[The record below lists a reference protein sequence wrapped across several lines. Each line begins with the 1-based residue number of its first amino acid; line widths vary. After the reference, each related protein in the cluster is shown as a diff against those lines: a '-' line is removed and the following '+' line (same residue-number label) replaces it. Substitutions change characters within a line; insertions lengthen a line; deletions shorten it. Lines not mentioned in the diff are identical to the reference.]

1 MFSTTCG
8 NEAAN
13 RGAVSEFITERR
25 YLKNV
30 TPKTLAWYGD
40 AFKAFDG
47 ALDSEAAIKSRIV
60 QLRTRGISPTSVN
73 SWLRCINAFL
83 NWNRAGFKIPK
94 LKEAQKVI
102 ATLSPEQLARL
113 IAFKP
118 KGINQTRTHTAAMLI
133 LDGGYRISEILEL
146 PFENC
151 DFDNLAVKV
160 RGKGNKHRL
169 VPLSAEMRKTLYRYA
184 AKHSGPGRLLFGTR
198 NNTLVTVRNFERD
211 LKAIGKKLGITG
223 VRFSP
228 HTLRHTFAVAY
239 LRNGGNL
246 FYLSKILGHT
256 SVTITQRYLQSLQI
270 TDLQT
275 VHDRLSP
282 LASRHRNGRDSQQ
295 RRSEALGTVNRSTFL
310 SHLMASSQP
319 FLTLPSKVK
328 G

>member
-1 MFSTTCG
+1 MISTTCE
-8 NEAAN
+8 NRAAN
-13 RGAVSEFITERR
+13 RGTVSEFITERK

-30 TPKTLAWYGD
+30 TPKTLAWYVD

-47 ALDSEAAIKSRIV
+47 ALESEAAIKGRIV
-60 QLRTRGISPTSVN
+60 QLRTRGISSISVN

-83 NWNRAGFKIPK
+83 NWNQAGFKIPK
-94 LKEAQKVI
+94 LKEEQKVI
-102 ATLSPEQLARL
+102 ATVSLQQIPRL

-118 KGINQTRTHTAAMLI
+118 RGINETRTHTAALLI
-133 LDGGYRISEILEL
+133 LDGGYRISEILDL

-151 DFDNLAVKV
+151 DFDNLVIKV

-169 VPLSAEMRKTLYRYA
+169 VPLSMEMRKTLYRYGT
-184 AKHSGPGRLLFGTR
+184 KHSGPGRLLFGTR
-198 NNTLVTVRNFERD
+198 NNTRVTVRNFERD
-211 LKAIGKKLGITG
+211 LKAVGKKLEITG

-228 HTLRHTFAVAY
+228 HTLRHTFALRY

-282 LASRHRNGRDSQQ
+282 LSQEHRRGRVEM
-295 RRSEALGTVNRSTFL
+295 R
-310 SHLMASSQP
+310 
-319 FLTLPSKVK
+319 
-328 G
+328 